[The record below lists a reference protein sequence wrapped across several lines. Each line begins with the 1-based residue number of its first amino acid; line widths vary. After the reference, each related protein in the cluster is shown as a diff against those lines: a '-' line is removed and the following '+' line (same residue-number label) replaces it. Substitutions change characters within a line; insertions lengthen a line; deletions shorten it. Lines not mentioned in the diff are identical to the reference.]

1 MNNYIFKI
9 LILGSNGQLA
19 REIKKLSSYYPYT
32 FSFKTKAELNI
43 TDINSVEKTI
53 DAEKPD
59 FIINCAAYTNVDKA
73 ESEEELAN
81 SINYVAV
88 KNLVNIAVKNDI
100 KMIHFSTDY
109 VFDGL
114 SKVPY
119 KEEDVRNP
127 KSAYGRSKLKGE
139 DAILNSNLK
148 HAIIIRTSWVY
159 SQYGDNFVKKI
170 IMLSKA
176 KSNLSIVSDQIGSPT
191 YAKDLAQFVLKI
203 IPLVAEKKIE
213 IYHYC
218 NNGEIS
224 WYDLS
229 KAVVNKLSID
239 CELRPI
245 LTSDYPTPA
254 PRPTY
259 SVLSTSKIQND
270 FQIKLSNWIDSLYNC
285 LKHLE
290 KYK

>member
-1 MNNYIFKI
+1 
-9 LILGSNGQLA
+9 
-19 REIKKLSSYYPYT
+19 
-32 FSFKTKAELNI
+32 
-43 TDINSVEKTI
+43 
-53 DAEKPD
+53 
-59 FIINCAAYTNVDKA
+59 
-73 ESEEELAN
+73 
-81 SINYVAV
+81 
-88 KNLVNIAVKNDI
+88 
-100 KMIHFSTDY
+100 
-109 VFDGL
+109 
-114 SKVPY
+114 
-119 KEEDVRNP
+119 
-127 KSAYGRSKLKGE
+127 
-139 DAILNSNLK
+139 
-148 HAIIIRTSWVY
+148 
-159 SQYGDNFVKKI
+159 
-170 IMLSKA
+170 MLSKA

-191 YAKDLAQFVLKI
+191 YAKDLAEFVLKI

-245 LTSDYPTPA
+245 LTIDYPTPA